1 MAVKTNDFS
10 FFMKGLR
17 SFLTPWK
24 SVPVGMYKYIQDFLF
39 NSMFGNLMKYQNL
52 ASEKVNITSV
62 AQITTDGAIQL
73 CLADNFFIFLQIIA
87 IPG

>member
-1 MAVKTNDFS
+1 
-10 FFMKGLR
+10 
-17 SFLTPWK
+17 
-24 SVPVGMYKYIQDFLF
+24 
-39 NSMFGNLMKYQNL
+39 MKYQNL